1 MLLSDSVVRSEY
13 FSLILKSWNSTAGIV
28 FAKAILMEIY
38 QEITGSTAGR
48 KIGKIN
54 ILGS

>member
-13 FSLILKSWNSTAGIV
+13 FSLILKSWNSIAGIV
-28 FAKAILMEIY
+28 FAEAILMEIY
-38 QEITGSTAGR
+38 QEITGRTAGR

>member
-13 FSLILKSWNSTAGIV
+13 FSLILKSWNSTAGIA
-28 FAKAILMEIY
+28 FAEAILMEIY